1 MKRKT
6 IPAREHYAD
15 KIEELGFFYH
25 PDYWGE
31 GRYYEFTQEETDRLE
46 TATRELYSMACDA
59 AEHIISNNLYAEMR
73 IPEAVRAYINH
84 SWLDDELSVYGR
96 FDLYFDGRDIK
107 LYEFNADTP
116 TSLLESSIIQ
126 WNWKEECFPEQ
137 DQFNSIHEALV
148 QSWKDIDEQNGIDRL
163 FVACSRENEEDLW
176 NLRYMAYT
184 AMEAGL
190 DVAEVDMD
198 QLYYNNG
205 LLLAQSGEVV
215 RDCFKLYPWEWMFNE
230 SPEACGAR
238 LHWYEPMWKALMS
251 NKMILYTMYL
261 LFPDSP
267 YLLPTWN
274 FLPTSVTRTAV
285 VPASIGRDRRRL
297 WRGRIH
303 IPGIEATPLFRG
315 ASPCHRQLD
324 NWWRTGRHRHPRN
337 QRTDNGKY
345 VHVRSAHHCLIS
357 VNCSVS
363 YFFCTFAPF
372 FNRIYY
378 GLIED

>member
-31 GRYYEFTQEETDRLE
+31 GRYYEFTPEETDRLE

-148 QSWKDIDEQNGIDRL
+148 QSWKDIDEQNGIERL

-190 DVAEVDMD
+190 DVAEIDMD

-274 FLPTSVTRTAV
+274 FLPTSVTRYCRKPILGREGSNVKLQLSPQASEETGGDYGEEGFIFQELKPLPSFEGHHPV
-285 VPASIGRDRRRL
+285 IGSWVIGGEPAGIGIR
-297 WRGRIH
+297 
-303 IPGIEATPLFRG
+303 ET
-315 ASPCHRQLD
+315 
-324 NWWRTGRHRHPRN
+324 N
-337 QRTDNGKY
+337 
-345 VHVRSAHHCLIS
+345 
-357 VNCSVS
+357 
-363 YFFCTFAPF
+363 
-372 FNRIYY
+372 
-378 GLIED
+378 GLITGNTSMFVPHIIV